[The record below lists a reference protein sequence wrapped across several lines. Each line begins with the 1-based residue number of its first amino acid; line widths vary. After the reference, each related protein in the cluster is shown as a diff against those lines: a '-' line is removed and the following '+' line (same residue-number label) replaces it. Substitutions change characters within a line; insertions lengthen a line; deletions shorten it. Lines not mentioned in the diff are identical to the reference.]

1 VTYDGIHLDLG
12 FRLDVVVN
20 DYLVLEIKSVKKLAP
35 IHDAQV
41 LTYLKLS
48 GFPIALLMN
57 FNVTLLKTGVKR
69 RINPHPAE
77 RFLDRAVDAIDKP
90 KEDLR

>member
-1 VTYDGIHLDLG
+1 
-12 FRLDVVVN
+12 
-20 DYLVLEIKSVKKLAP
+20 
-35 IHDAQV
+35 
-41 LTYLKLS
+41 
-48 GFPIALLMN
+48 MN

>member
-1 VTYDGIHLDLG
+1 MPVTYDGVRLNVG
-12 FRLDVVVN
+12 FRLDVVVQ
-20 DYLVLEIKSVKKLAP
+20 DYLVLEIKSVKRLAP

-57 FNVTLLKTGVKR
+57 FNVTLLKNGVKR
-69 RINPHPAE
+69 LINPKPSE
-77 RFLDRAVDAIDKP
+77 RFM
-90 KEDLR
+90 